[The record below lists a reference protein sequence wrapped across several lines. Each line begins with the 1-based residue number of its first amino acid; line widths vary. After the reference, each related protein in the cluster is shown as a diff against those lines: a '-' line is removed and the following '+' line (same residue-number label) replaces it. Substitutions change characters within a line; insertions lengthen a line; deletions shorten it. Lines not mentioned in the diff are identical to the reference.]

1 MNAYASELE
10 QHYPRIAEGIVL
22 QWGHPQLDQYVDRI
36 LIDER
41 GDRQGFPETVVS
53 ELLFLQQ
60 VHDTLLNL
68 KDWPDAKS
76 VWADPQ
82 YIKSAGHDGSD

>member
-1 MNAYASELE
+1 MNAYVSELE
-10 QHYPRIAEGIVL
+10 QHYPRIAKGIVL
-22 QWGHPQLDQYVDRI
+22 QWGHPQLDQYVDQL

-41 GDRQGFPETVVS
+41 GDREGFPEEVAS

-68 KDWPDAKS
+68 SDWPNAKS
-76 VWADPQ
+76 VWVEPQ
-82 YIKSAGHDGSD
+82 YIKSVGHDGSD

>member
-1 MNAYASELE
+1 MNTYASELE
-10 QHYPRIAEGIVL
+10 QHFPRIVGVIIL
-22 QWGHPQLDQYVDRI
+22 QWGHPQLDRYVDSL

-41 GDRQGFPETVVS
+41 GNRQGFPGAVVS

-60 VHDTLLNL
+60 VHDTLLNRSGS
-68 KDWPDAKS
+68 PDSKS
-76 VWADPQ
+76 VWTDPQ